1 MNLKHLEFQRLLKE
15 LQFVEYDYLY
25 QSEIIKECD
34 KEFYTSIDN
43 ILEKYPELKEIYYN
57 KSDLNSQIISSN
69 ISPKLSESN
78 NSIIIDNSNHK
89 KIYHSIVKV
98 THPDK
103 IKNKKLNNL
112 YIEASEAYEN
122 NDIIS
127 LYKVC
132 SDLNIEFDI
141 PNNLYFEIKEKIDSI
156 KNRIKFIE
164 NTFTYKW
171 FKSKSNLEKNKIL
184 MEFIKHK
191 IG

>member
-25 QSEIIKECD
+25 QSEVIKECD
-34 KEFYTSIDN
+34 KEFYTSVNN
-43 ILEKYPELKEIYYN
+43 ILDRYPELKDIYY
-57 KSDLNSQIISSN
+57 KETLTDKVSISSN
-69 ISPKLSESN
+69 ITQESSNIEN
-78 NSIIIDNSNHK
+78 NSIILDNNHRK
-89 KIYHSIVKV
+89 LYHSIVKI

-103 IKNKKLNNL
+103 IKNIKLNDL

-122 NDIIS
+122 NDVIS

-141 PNNLYFEIKEKIDSI
+141 PNNLYTEIKEKIDSI
-156 KNRIKFIE
+156 KNRINFIE

-171 FKSKSNLEKNKIL
+171 FKSKNNSEKNKIL

>member
-25 QSEIIKECD
+25 QSEVIKECD
-34 KEFYTSIDN
+34 KEFYISVNN
-43 ILEKYPELKEIYYN
+43 ILDRYPELKDIYY
-57 KSDLNSQIISSN
+57 KETEKVSISSN
-69 ISPKLSESN
+69 IIQESSIENDSIVLDNNHRKL
-78 NSIIIDNSNHK
+78 
-89 KIYHSIVKV
+89 YHSIVKI

-103 IKNKKLNNL
+103 IKNIKLNDL

-122 NDIIS
+122 NDVIS

-141 PNNLYFEIKEKIDSI
+141 PNNLYTEIKEKIDSI
-156 KNRIKFIE
+156 KKRINFIE

-171 FKSKSNLEKNKIL
+171 FKSKNKSEKNKIL